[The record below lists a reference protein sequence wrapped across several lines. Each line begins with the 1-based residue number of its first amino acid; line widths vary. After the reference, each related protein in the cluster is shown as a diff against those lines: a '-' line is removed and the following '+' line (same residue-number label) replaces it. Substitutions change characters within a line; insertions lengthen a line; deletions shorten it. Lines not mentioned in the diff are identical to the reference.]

1 MNISALLFRS
11 DRGDSMLC
19 TGRNRRARLMY
30 LLTIV
35 WCISTVALVW
45 NSLPAYAGEAQ
56 QESFATPDAA
66 VAALIAAIRDDQTDA
81 IAQILGP
88 DSRNLVY
95 SGDAVAD
102 DNARNRFVS
111 SYDKAHKIQL
121 EGQDQAVLILGE
133 KNWPMPIPLVKQ
145 DGVWRFDTRAGE
157 VEILNRRIGRNE
169 LGAIQVSRA
178 IVDAQR
184 DYAAR
189 IGAGNGIVEYAQDFV
204 SSSGK
209 HDGLYWPISP
219 GQIQSPIGPL
229 LANACAE
236 GYGKRNQPGA
246 LAPYHGYY
254 YRMLK
259 RQGKDAP
266 GGAYDYQVNGHMI
279 GGFAVVAF
287 PAKYGASGIM
297 TFIVNQDGIVY
308 QKNLGPETETIARR
322 MTTFNPDKTWAPVSA
337 ND

>member
-1 MNISALLFRS
+1 
-11 DRGDSMLC
+11 MLSFS
-19 TGRNRRARLMY
+19 GKRRAV
-30 LLTIV
+30 LTRMLIIIG
-35 WCISTVALVW
+35 CLSTIALSW
-45 NSLPAYAGEAQ
+45 SSLSAYAGEVR
-56 QESFATPDAA
+56 QESFASPDAA
-66 VAALIAAIRDDQTDA
+66 VAALITAIRGDETDS
-81 IAQILGP
+81 IVKILGP

-111 SYDKAHKIQL
+111 TYDKAHKIQL
-121 EGQDQAVLILGE
+121 EGLDKAVLLLGG
-133 KNWPMPIPLVKQ
+133 KNWPLPIPLVKQ
-145 DGVWRFDTRAGE
+145 GGVWRFDTRAGE
-157 VEILNRRIGRNE
+157 EEILNRRIGRNE

-189 IGAGNGIVEYAQDFV
+189 IGAGNGIVEYAQHFV
-204 SSSGK
+204 SSAGK
-209 HDGLYWPISP
+209 HDGLYWPTRP
-219 GQIQSPIGPL
+219 DQEQSPIGPL
-229 LANACAE
+229 LANARAE
-236 GYGKRNQPGA
+236 GYSEKTPSGKRE
-246 LAPYHGYY
+246 PYHGYY

-266 GGAYDYQVNGHMI
+266 GGAYDYQVDGHMI

-308 QKNLGPETETIARR
+308 QKNLGPDTATIARR
-322 MTTFNPDKTWAPVSA
+322 MTTFNPDKTWAPVSS

>member
-1 MNISALLFRS
+1 LSISRK
-11 DRGDSMLC
+11 
-19 TGRNRRARLMY
+19 RRARPAR
-30 LLTIV
+30 LLTIIRCLGTIALA
-35 WCISTVALVW
+35 WC
-45 NSLPAYAGEAQ
+45 SLPAYAGEAR
-56 QESFATPDAA
+56 QESFASPDAA
-66 VAALIAAIRDDQTDA
+66 IAALITAIRGDQTDN
-81 IAQILGP
+81 IVKILGP
-88 DSRNLVY
+88 DSHNLVY

-111 SYDKAHKIQL
+111 AYDKAHQIQL
-121 EGQDQAVLILGE
+121 EGQDKAVLILGE
-133 KNWPMPIPLVKQ
+133 KNWPLPIPLVKQ
-145 DGVWRFDTRAGE
+145 DSVWRFDTRAGE
-157 VEILNRRIGRNE
+157 EEILNRRIGRNE

-189 IGAGNGIVEYAQDFV
+189 IGAGNGIVEYAQHFV
-204 SSSGK
+204 SSAGK
-209 HDGLYWPISP
+209 HDGLYWPTSS
-219 GQIQSPIGPL
+219 GQEQSPIGPL
-229 LANACAE
+229 LANARAE
-236 GYGKRNQPGA
+236 GYGEKIPSGKRE
-246 LAPYHGYY
+246 PYHGYY

-259 RQGKDAP
+259 RQGKDAS

-308 QKNLGPETETIARR
+308 QKNLGPETTTIARR
-322 MTTFNPDKTWAPVSA
+322 MTTFNPDKTWAPVSP